1 MRALNANHHRRTM
14 GVAVRSKNI
23 RMFPILILMPFFAAN
38 SVFTFN
44 ENDFDS
50 QFKRPNGFN
59 RMKFI
64 RLNRWEVNFSFE
76 ASRLDVKLKNG

>member
-50 QFKRPNGFN
+50 QFKRPKWF
-59 RMKFI
+59 
-64 RLNRWEVNFSFE
+64 
-76 ASRLDVKLKNG
+76 

>member
-23 RMFPILILMPFFAAN
+23 RMFPILILMPFSLLIRFSLLMKTISTHN
-38 SVFTFN
+38 S
-44 ENDFDS
+44 ND
-50 QFKRPNGFN
+50 QNGFN